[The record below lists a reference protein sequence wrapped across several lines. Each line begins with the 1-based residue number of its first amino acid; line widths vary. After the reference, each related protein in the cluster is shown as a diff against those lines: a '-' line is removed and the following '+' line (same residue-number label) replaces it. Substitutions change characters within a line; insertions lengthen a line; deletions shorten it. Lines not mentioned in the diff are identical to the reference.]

1 MDPFTAISA
10 ISGGVGLGMKIFG
23 MDSAS
28 KAASAAY
35 GIESNITGLQQQVN
49 NQKQQQMELSARR
62 GQLENFRNAQRL
74 RAQGTNAAVNQGAQ
88 FGSGLQGSLAQNTSQ
103 SLFNSQGINQNLE
116 IGRNIF
122 GLNNQISSQ
131 NLALSKV
138 KSDMSTDQGWANLGG
153 SLMQSSGSI
162 GNVAGAAWGGISQAS
177 ALFSPGSLSGG
188 LGKT

>member
-1 MDPFTAISA
+1 MDPFTAVSA
-10 ISGGVGLGMKIFG
+10 ISGGIGLGMKIFG

-28 KAASAAY
+28 KAANAAY

-74 RAQGTNAAVNQGAQ
+74 RAQGVNSAVGQGAQ
-88 FGSGLQGSLAQNTSQ
+88 YGSGLQGSLAQNTSQ

-122 GLNNQISSQ
+122 GINNQISQQ

-138 KSDMSTDQGWANLGG
+138 KSDMNTDQGWASLGG
-153 SLMQSSGSI
+153 SILQSSGTI
-162 GNVAGAAWGGISQAS
+162 GNVAGAAWGGAS
-177 ALFSPGSLSGG
+177 KAASLWSGGSLSGG
-188 LGKT
+188 LGNT